1 MKTTMRCYHISL
13 RLLSKE
19 KKRKKEKKMPRVG
32 KSVEKLELLHTA
44 GRNVK
49 WCGHYGKGCVVP
61 QKLKNRITIQPSN
74 PTSGYLPPT
83 IESETLRRY
92 LYINIYSSIIHNT

>member
-32 KSVEKLELLHTA
+32 KGVEKLELLRTA

-49 WCGHYGKGCVVP
+49 WCGRYGK
-61 QKLKNRITIQPSN
+61 
-74 PTSGYLPPT
+74 
-83 IESETLRRY
+83 TLGQILNILNTELTY
-92 LYINIYSSIIHNT
+92 DAEIPLLYIS